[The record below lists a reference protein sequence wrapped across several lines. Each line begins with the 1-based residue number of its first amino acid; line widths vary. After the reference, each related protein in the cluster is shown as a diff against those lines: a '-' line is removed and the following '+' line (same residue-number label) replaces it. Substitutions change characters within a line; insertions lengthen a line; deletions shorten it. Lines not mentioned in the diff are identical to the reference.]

1 MWCYRSTFYDE
12 KEEKYKMKKRYQ
24 ITVEGRSE
32 LEAELKILIGRRG
45 EVAAKIAEARDFG
58 DLSENAEY
66 EVAREE
72 QGLVETRI
80 ADIED
85 ILKNAEIIKNGS
97 KSKVALGSKVE
108 LKTGKKL
115 ITYSIV
121 GPVEADPLE
130 GKISNESPIGV
141 ALFGKKVGDDVS
153 IVTPKGKVNYEIVK
167 IS

>member
-1 MWCYRSTFYDE
+1 
-12 KEEKYKMKKRYQ
+12 MKKLYQ
-24 ITVEGRSE
+24 ITTEGRKE
-32 LEAELKILIGRRG
+32 LEIELKALICRRSD
-45 EVAAKIAEARDFG
+45 VATKIAEARDFG

-97 KSKVALGSKVE
+97 KSKIALGSKVE
-108 LKTGKKL
+108 LKIGNKHVIYT
-115 ITYSIV
+115 IV
-121 GPVEADPLE
+121 GPVEADPLN
-130 GKISNESPIGV
+130 GKISNESPIGI
-141 ALFGKKVGDDVS
+141 ALFGKKVGDKAVITTS
-153 IVTPKGKVNYEIVK
+153 KGEVNYEIIK